1 MCNSVT
7 LAFQYSFAELLVR
20 WLLNILTI
28 VMGYAHANETVA
40 ITVFE
45 DHERYVLASDSFGL
59 SWRLFEL
66 GAKNQ
71 GIELVHIESS
81 WKSSLNRL
89 HAKRVDTVFAALKT
103 DERKQWASFSLP
115 LTNEGSGIITRHD
128 NPVSRFKDID
138 LRNSMIGVS
147 ENSVQERLARE
158 MGFEKIY
165 STVQRPQLYEML
177 RKERLDH
184 LFFGKSVVGYYCVY
198 FDPSR
203 SRNCMKQVGDLYFKN
218 NVYAIALQDNQQAT
232 RRLERINRRII
243 NISQSSQAKQLFI
256 DYQKPD
262 DAFPLLIEQMKR
274 ATQSNPQ

>member
-1 MCNSVT
+1 M
-7 LAFQYSFAELLVR
+7 R
-20 WLLNILTI
+20 WLLSILTI
-28 VMGYAHANETVA
+28 VMGYAHANETVT

-45 DHERYVLASDSFGL
+45 DHERYVLASDSYGL

-71 GIELVHIESS
+71 GIELVPIESS
-81 WKSSLNRL
+81 WKASLNRL
-89 HAKRVDTVFAALKT
+89 HAKRVDMVFAALKT

-115 LTNEGSGIITRHD
+115 LTNEGSGIFTRHD
-128 NPVSRFKDID
+128 NPVSRFEDID

-158 MGFEKIY
+158 MGFEKVY

-177 RKERLDH
+177 RKERLDY

-203 SRNCMKQVGDLYFKN
+203 SRNCMKQVGELYYKN
-218 NVYAIALQDNQQAT
+218 NVYAIALQENPKASQQ
-232 RRLERINRRII
+232 LEKINRGIL
-243 NISQSSQAKQLFI
+243 NISQSQQAKQLFI

-262 DAFPLLIEQMKR
+262 DAYPLWIEHMNKVIKS
-274 ATQSNPQ
+274 THK